1 MNTFSLPPS
10 AVTTFFIRQRF
21 PTPSSPNC
29 PSMLPLCLTM
39 AKARGVKF
47 DSWMTVSQ
55 AQAYRNLHGCSH
67 VLAQLSFSDISTPVH
82 THKHIRAYA
91 HIPLRGPSASNL
103 ALNVTNGVR
112 CETVGIQARRG
123 EGQRRG
129 LCDGVRWTEGSRGK
143 KRLINFKTATEI
155 KDTMHALKG
164 SQGSVGCSQAPV
176 RFPFSLD
183 GGFYPVFLQNNT
195 TVIQYCSALWENV
208 HRPVKKYNCQALTVT
223 KLQYRV
229 KFNDLKF
236 FGTQMFQSCHRG
248 ATNCC
253 FFSLLIS

>member
-21 PTPSSPNC
+21 PTPSSPSC
-29 PSMLPLCLTM
+29 PSMLPLRLTM

-55 AQAYRNLHGCSH
+55 AQVYRNLHGCSH
-67 VLAQLSFSDISTPVH
+67 VLAQLLFSDISTPVR
-82 THKHIRAYA
+82 THKHVGAYA

-129 LCDGVRWTEGSRGK
+129 LCDGVRWTEGSRRKG
-143 KRLINFKTATEI
+143 LINFKTATEI

-164 SQGSVGCSQAPV
+164 SQGSVGCSQTPV
-176 RFPFSLD
+176 
-183 GGFYPVFLQNNT
+183 
-195 TVIQYCSALWENV
+195 
-208 HRPVKKYNCQALTVT
+208 
-223 KLQYRV
+223 
-229 KFNDLKF
+229 
-236 FGTQMFQSCHRG
+236 
-248 ATNCC
+248 
-253 FFSLLIS
+253 